1 MFRSRLRID
10 NPSLNSSWLYTTW
23 VQFLIRYRRTALGPL
38 WLLVG
43 PSLFIIVLGALYSE
57 IGVADPAVFI
67 PHLAIGYVVWTLVS
81 GMVNQ
86 APTIYQRNR
95 AQIMQG
101 SMSLEAIVSMEVMMH
116 VITFLHQLVIIIA
129 VLAWYR
135 VALSW
140 YGVMSLAGLGLVIA
154 NGLWVSRVFGV
165 LGARYRDLAEVF
177 QAVMRIG
184 FLATP
189 IIWMPGEGARGGV
202 MGAFLVF
209 NPFYHFLE
217 VVRAP
222 LMGQMV
228 APLNWF
234 VVCVFT
240 LVGYGAAHLME
251 KRYNRLVPLWI

>member
-1 MFRSRLRID
+1 MLT
-10 NPSLNSSWLYTTW
+10 PYLPLLT
-23 VQFLIRYRRTALGPL
+23 FLIRYRRTALGPL

-43 PSLFIIVLGALYSE
+43 PSLFIILLGALYSE
-57 IGVADPAVFI
+57 IGAAEPARFV

-101 SMSLEAIVSMEVMMH
+101 AMSLEAIVSMEVMMH
-116 VITFLHQLVIIIA
+116 VITFLHQLVIIVA
-129 VLAWYR
+129 VLAWFA
-135 VALSW
+135 VAPSLYSL
-140 YGVMSLAGLGLVIA
+140 MSLIGLGLVIA
-154 NGLWVSRVFGV
+154 NGLWVSRVFGI

-177 QAVMRIG
+177 QAVMRIA

-202 MGAFLVF
+202 MGIFLVF

-222 LMGQMV
+222 LMGQEV
-228 APLNWF
+228 APLSWF
-234 VVCVFT
+234 FVGIFT
-240 LVGYGAAHLME
+240 LAGHGVAHLME
-251 KRYNRLVPLWI
+251 KHYNRLVPLWI